1 MQLHSAND
9 QLTARVNMAFSRPQN
24 YDSLQREA
32 RDETSAVSGAWEAQE
47 GVRLWC
53 AWACESVRLWC
64 MWVRESTQVM
74 QKARSGVGIR
84 NEREMM

>member
-1 MQLHSAND
+1 ME
-9 QLTARVNMAFSRPQN
+9 RRK
-24 YDSLQREA
+24 A
-32 RDETSAVSGAWEAQE
+32 RDETSAVSGAREARAKVSEARE

-64 MWVRESTQVM
+64 MWVHESTQVM